1 MLQESGFARQTRQPT
16 FSLEAVRPR
25 QRVLAPLPVIFIS
38 QSRFGSRR
46 NQHAEPS
53 PLVPFTRRGCVM
65 ICESVRNLGIIF
77 RVTFK
82 DNLMKSKKLF
92 AVVFGSLVVLALSL
106 PVMAQDTTQSTTTTT
121 TQNPPPTQTQSTT
134 TTTTPATPPQ
144 TQTTQTKES
153 TTKYKHHHKKVKKE
167 KQTTTTT
174 TTPPPQ

>member
-82 DNLMKSKKLF
+82 ENRMKSKKLF

-121 TQNPPPTQTQSTT
+121 TQPPAQTERTTTTTTQPPAQTESTT
-134 TTTTPATPPQ
+134 TTTTPATRPQ
-144 TQTTQTKES
+144 TQTTQTSES
-153 TTKYKHHHKKVKKE
+153 TTKYKHHHKKVK
-167 KQTTTTT
+167 T
-174 TTPPPQ
+174 